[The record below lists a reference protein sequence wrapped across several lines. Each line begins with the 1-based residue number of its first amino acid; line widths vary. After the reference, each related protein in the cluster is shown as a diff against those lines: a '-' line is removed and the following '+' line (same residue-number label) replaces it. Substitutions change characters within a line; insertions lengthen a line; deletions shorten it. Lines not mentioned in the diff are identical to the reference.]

1 LQPNY
6 FHSDL
11 SYGMELAGGSTAYIS
26 DTLYSYEHIPITLRP
41 KGFLKVFVFREF
53 LSNLEKELGKTPI
66 NLAK

>member
-1 LQPNY
+1 
-6 FHSDL
+6 
-11 SYGMELAGGSTAYIS
+11 MELAGGSTAYIS

-41 KGFLKVFVFREF
+41 KGFWKVFVFRDF